1 MMYASFQNSV
11 VAKRPIKFIGFFVDS
26 YFRTYHVRKTLDFM
40 HQYDIITISNKGEPK
55 GRCHMAV
62 SRKAER
68 ELIRADFLD
77 RVSRFLFESGEEVLR
92 VKSNEIAI
100 PCVGCEGNE
109 DFIVINFKVPTGA
122 NKGTEPYDGYA
133 LAEDYVHNLAEKERK
148 AEERKAEKA
157 KKIARDAELRRKR
170 AEIAEKGDK

>member
-1 MMYASFQNSV
+1 
-11 VAKRPIKFIGFFVDS
+11 
-26 YFRTYHVRKTLDFM
+26 
-40 HQYDIITISNKGEPK
+40 
-55 GRCHMAV
+55 MAI

-68 ELIRADFLD
+68 ELIRKAFLE
-77 RVSRFLFESGEEVLR
+77 RVSEYLVDCGEEVLI

-100 PCVGCEGNE
+100 PVVGCEGNE

-148 AEERKAEKA
+148 AKAKAEEKA
-157 KKIARDAELRRKR
+157 RKIARDEENRKR
-170 AEIAEKGDK
+170 KAEIHDK

>member
-1 MMYASFQNSV
+1 
-11 VAKRPIKFIGFFVDS
+11 
-26 YFRTYHVRKTLDFM
+26 
-40 HQYDIITISNKGEPK
+40 
-55 GRCHMAV
+55 MAV

-68 ELIRADFLD
+68 ELIRKEYLELVSKFLAHA
-77 RVSRFLFESGEEVLR
+77 GEEVLV

-100 PCVGCEGNE
+100 PVVGCEGNE
-109 DFIVINFKVPTGA
+109 DFSVINFKVPTGA

-157 KKIARDAELRRKR
+157 RKIERDKELRRKR
-170 AEIAEKGDK
+170 AEIAEKKGQ